1 MKTYFDNYEL
11 YVTNDDSLIYVVNS
25 FDCYDNHPYIS
36 IHLQLVAG
44 WDYLNED
51 SDTHGWCPAN
61 RFIEDIQTDYIN
73 QYFLV
78 ESMKESLEENG
89 YTVLD
94 ELPSS
99 IDWINK

>member
-1 MKTYFDNYEL
+1 MRAYLSDHKL
-11 YVTNDDSLIYVVNS
+11 YVKNNDNLIYVVDS
-25 FDCYDNHPYIS
+25 FDCYDNHPYIGV
-36 IHLQLVAG
+36 HLQLVAG

-51 SDTHGWCPAN
+51 SDMQGWCHAD

-89 YTVLD
+89 YKVMD

-99 IDWINK
+99 IDWVK

>member
-1 MKTYFDNYEL
+1 MRAYLNDHKL
-11 YVTNDDSLIYVVNS
+11 YVKNNDNLIYVVDS
-25 FDCYDNHPYIS
+25 FDCYDNHPYIGV
-36 IHLQLVAG
+36 HLQLVAG

-51 SDTHGWCPAN
+51 SDTQGWCHAD

-78 ESMKESLEENG
+78 ESMKESLEGNG
-89 YTVLD
+89 YKVMD

-99 IDWINK
+99 IDWVK

>member
-1 MKTYFDNYEL
+1 MRAYLSDHKL
-11 YVTNDDSLIYVVNS
+11 YVKNNDNLIYVVDS
-25 FDCYDNHPYIS
+25 FNCYDNHPYIS
-36 IHLQLVAG
+36 VHLQLIAG

-51 SDTHGWCPAN
+51 NDTQGWCHAD

-89 YTVLD
+89 YKVMD

-99 IDWINK
+99 IDWVK

>member
-1 MKTYFDNYEL
+1 MRAYLSDHKL
-11 YVTNDDSLIYVVNS
+11 YVKNNDNLIYVVDS
-25 FDCYDNHPYIS
+25 FDCYDNHPYIGV
-36 IHLQLVAG
+36 HLQLVAG

-51 SDTHGWCPAN
+51 SDTQGWCHAD

-73 QYFLV
+73 QYFFV
-78 ESMKESLEENG
+78 ESMKESLEENE

-99 IDWINK
+99 IDLAK

>member
-1 MKTYFDNYEL
+1 MRAYLSDHKL
-11 YVTNDDSLIYVVNS
+11 YVKNNDNLIYVVDS
-25 FDCYDNHPYIS
+25 FDCYDNHPYIGV
-36 IHLQLVAG
+36 HLQLVAG

-51 SDTHGWCPAN
+51 SDMQGWCHAD

-73 QYFLV
+73 QYFFV

-89 YTVLD
+89 YKIMD

-99 IDWINK
+99 IDWMK

>member
-1 MKTYFDNYEL
+1 MRAYLSDHKL
-11 YVTNDDSLIYVVNS
+11 YVKNNDNLIYVVDS
-25 FDCYDNHPYIS
+25 FDCYDNHPYIGV
-36 IHLQLVAG
+36 HLQLVAG

-51 SDTHGWCPAN
+51 SDAQGWCHAD

-89 YTVLD
+89 YKVMD

-99 IDWINK
+99 IDWVK

>member
-1 MKTYFDNYEL
+1 MRAYLSDHKL
-11 YVTNDDSLIYVVNS
+11 YVKNNDNLIYVVDS
-25 FDCYDNHPYIS
+25 FDCYDNHPS
-36 IHLQLVAG
+36 IGVHLQLVAG

-51 SDTHGWCPAN
+51 SDTHGLWHAD

-89 YTVLD
+89 YKIMD

-99 IDWINK
+99 IDWVK

>member
-1 MKTYFDNYEL
+1 MRAYLSDHKL
-11 YVTNDDSLIYVVNS
+11 YVKNNDNLIYVVDS
-25 FDCYDNHPYIS
+25 FDCYDNHPYIGV
-36 IHLQLVAG
+36 HLQLVAG

-51 SDTHGWCPAN
+51 SDTQGWCHAD

-73 QYFLV
+73 QYFIV

-89 YTVLD
+89 YKVMD

-99 IDWINK
+99 IDWVK

>member
-1 MKTYFDNYEL
+1 MRAYLSDHKL
-11 YVTNDDSLIYVVNS
+11 YVKNNDNLIYVVDS
-25 FDCYDNHPYIS
+25 FDCYDNHPYIGVR
-36 IHLQLVAG
+36 LQLVAG

-51 SDTHGWCPAN
+51 SDRQGWCHAD

-73 QYFLV
+73 QYFFV

-89 YTVLD
+89 YKVMD

-99 IDWINK
+99 IDWAK

>member
-1 MKTYFDNYEL
+1 MRAYLSDHKL
-11 YVTNDDSLIYVVNS
+11 YVKNNDNLIYVVDS
-25 FDCYDNHPYIS
+25 FDCYDNHPYIGV
-36 IHLQLVAG
+36 HLRLVAG

-51 SDTHGWCPAN
+51 SDTQGWCHAD

-73 QYFLV
+73 QYFIV

-89 YTVLD
+89 YKVMD

-99 IDWINK
+99 IDWVK

>member
-1 MKTYFDNYEL
+1 MRAYLSDHKL
-11 YVTNDDSLIYVVNS
+11 YVKNNDNLIYVVDS
-25 FDCYDNHPYIS
+25 FNCYDNHPYIS
-36 IHLQLVAG
+36 VHLQLIAG

-51 SDTHGWCPAN
+51 SDMQGWCHAD

-78 ESMKESLEENG
+78 ESTKESLEENG
-89 YTVLD
+89 YKVMD

-99 IDWINK
+99 IDWVK